1 MAIALELLQGIVTG
15 VIAALLYDLAKA
27 AIRRVKAKRK

>member
-1 MAIALELLQGIVTG
+1 MLEALELLQGIVTG

-27 AIRRVKAKRK
+27 IVKRFRH

>member
-15 VIAALLYDLAKA
+15 VIAALLYDVAKA
-27 AIRRVKAKRK
+27 AIRRVRANRK